1 MSLEVEKSDEEL
13 LNQYQLERNPSI
25 LNTILTRH
33 IDIGFRT
40 AMRYMGNQSDAEDV
54 LQNAII
60 QFLKNLHLF
69 REGAITVKPWLM
81 KMIINTS
88 LNHLKE
94 EKRRSNRQQAV
105 ASEKFENFENVQDQV
120 EQVTEAQDL
129 KIKIKKLVDD
139 LPEKYRSP
147 IWLVLYEGFSYPEVA
162 TVLELPEKTIR
173 TQVVRGLER
182 LKNMLGSSVLS
193 VEAVVLLITKS
204 PLEKAPASTMKIIQA
219 KEIYQH
225 ATNITA
231 QSGKILITQNPSI
244 LFSFKFILTF
254 IVVSVASIVSCFYYT
269 YNKEFLSEKE
279 LNIPSKNAKILVE
292 TNRIWD
298 FTKVEDRDLKV
309 LLGSWEYSASLKGM
323 VPPFESSIMFSLPI
337 VSQEKAFILES
348 LVTPMYSK
356 SIPNAGLYFT
366 ASWVEG
372 SAILSHE
379 HFEIPQNYI
388 VDKQKELT
396 IKVYFYKN
404 YVCLFVNDL
413 CIRINKITEEL
424 TEASPLIVSKNYSF
438 QKIESRTL
446 PTPPDELLKAISGIS
461 GLTSEVKRR
470 WQINPETFEI
480 KKDN

>member
-1 MSLEVEKSDEEL
+1 
-13 LNQYQLERNPSI
+13 
-25 LNTILTRH
+25 
-33 IDIGFRT
+33 
-40 AMRYMGNQSDAEDV
+40 
-54 LQNAII
+54 
-60 QFLKNLHLF
+60 
-69 REGAITVKPWLM
+69 
-81 KMIINTS
+81 
-88 LNHLKE
+88 
-94 EKRRSNRQQAV
+94 
-105 ASEKFENFENVQDQV
+105 
-120 EQVTEAQDL
+120 
-129 KIKIKKLVDD
+129 
-139 LPEKYRSP
+139 
-147 IWLVLYEGFSYPEVA
+147 
-162 TVLELPEKTIR
+162 
-173 TQVVRGLER
+173 
-182 LKNMLGSSVLS
+182 
-193 VEAVVLLITKS
+193 
-204 PLEKAPASTMKIIQA
+204 
-219 KEIYQH
+219 
-225 ATNITA
+225 
-231 QSGKILITQNPSI
+231 
-244 LFSFKFILTF
+244 
-254 IVVSVASIVSCFYYT
+254 
-269 YNKEFLSEKE
+269 
-279 LNIPSKNAKILVE
+279 
-292 TNRIWD
+292 
-298 FTKVEDRDLKV
+298 LKV

-413 CIRINKITEEL
+413 CIRINKITEDL

-470 WQINPETFEI
+470 WQINPVEFEI
-480 KKDN
+480 KKD